1 MDNFFVEL
9 CTAFWQLVAA
19 VLRAFAP
26 LLIGLALAYLF
37 NAPAEWIR
45 RKLFAGQETLSDARP
60 RGRIVSIVIAYA
72 LAALVLFLVVYAFLI
87 LILGA
92 LPADGFY
99 ATVQAVYAYFE
110 NAARDVSAFIEK
122 YLPAKLGAGELDPAA
137 MLSSWIEKHFSLEKV
152 AAAVSAA
159 VGGAVNFFIG
169 LVASIYLL
177 RDKEFFLLLWQKF
190 LALILKQNVHGQV
203 NETLSEINRV
213 LTTFIKGALVDSL
226 IVALLSSIVLSALG
240 VRFAVVIG
248 LIGGLL
254 NIIPYFGPFFSMVP
268 AFLVAF
274 FSRGLLSALTAVLA
288 LFLIQQLDSNFIYPR
303 IVGQSVGLHPL
314 FVLLSLAVLGHF
326 GGIVGMLLA
335 VPAAGIVQI
344 LIKKWAYRY

>member
-26 LLIGLALAYLF
+26 LLIGLTLAYLF

-45 RKLFAGQETLSDARP
+45 RKLFAGQETLSAARP

-122 YLPAKLGAGELDPAA
+122 YLPAKLGAGELDPAE

-152 AAAVSAA
+152 AGRRFGRSRR
-159 VGGAVNFFIG
+159 GR
-169 LVASIYLL
+169 S
-177 RDKEFFLLLWQKF
+177 
-190 LALILKQNVHGQV
+190 
-203 NETLSEINRV
+203 
-213 LTTFIKGALVDSL
+213 TFS
-226 IVALLSSIVLSALG
+226 SALSPASTCCG
-240 VRFAVVIG
+240 TRSSFCCCG
-248 LIGGLL
+248 R
-254 NIIPYFGPFFSMVP
+254 NFSP
-268 AFLVAF
+268 
-274 FSRGLLSALTAVLA
+274 
-288 LFLIQQLDSNFIYPR
+288 
-303 IVGQSVGLHPL
+303 
-314 FVLLSLAVLGHF
+314 
-326 GGIVGMLLA
+326 
-335 VPAAGIVQI
+335 
-344 LIKKWAYRY
+344 